1 MYIAQ
6 HLSVLERM
14 SSEAAGI
21 AQARRTAAA
30 RTLAR
35 QAGTRNRSLQRARSF
50 GDRA

>member
-1 MYIAQ
+1 MHIAQ

-30 RTLAR
+30 RMLAR
-35 QAGTRNRSLQRARSF
+35 QAGTRNRLLQRARSF